1 MKVVRNFTLVK
12 RHAENCSKLGWV
24 LQVIWVIIVDT
35 IKFVVILKTRAR
47 IEFVQK
53 VLNSVSHILDMSLPL
68 KVNKILT
75 ACKPTFLD
83 YWLIKNTNIPIIS
96 RRIANIA
103 MKFSKIISRF
113 KNIIRNV
120 RSNKMNER

>member
-12 RHAENCSKLGWV
+12 RHAEDCSELGWV
-24 LQVIWVIIVDT
+24 LQVVWVIIVDT

-83 YWLIKNTNIPIIS
+83 YWLIKNTNIPSSIHKS
-96 RRIANIA
+96 EYG
-103 MKFSKIISRF
+103 
-113 KNIIRNV
+113 KNSLYV
-120 RSNKMNER
+120 AVNKCPCDR